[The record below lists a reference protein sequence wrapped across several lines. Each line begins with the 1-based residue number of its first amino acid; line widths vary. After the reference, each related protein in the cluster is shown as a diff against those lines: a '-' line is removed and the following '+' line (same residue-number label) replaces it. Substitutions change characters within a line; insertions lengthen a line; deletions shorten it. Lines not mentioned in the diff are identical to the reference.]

1 VLVKG
6 GTIRPMKRILIVLGF
21 VLASIPSV
29 QNSNAADLVCPIA
42 WTEKMPTFKLESV
55 SGASNGMPY
64 QRWSPSLVESDG
76 TLTDQ
81 NPSSP
86 LNKRISSYGTNI
98 EALFSY
104 QVSTKEDFS
113 VFKVFPGP
121 LTFFH
126 SEEVYIRLLGISN
139 GDYIRYSLDAYVKGC
154 EKVRLVSN
162 SYQLNGLLED
172 GPGIEKHIEVNPASD
187 INGKPTSFADT
198 ELIRSSFQKN
208 VASLLANPVVNKPIP
223 ILRAENPAKD
233 FYLDQF
239 IVGISPSTCI
249 STYKYPYPES
259 VRFISLPCKFGFYAR
274 SSLTDFKREGAL
286 AKIKVPSRIYD
297 WTLIASYTATG
308 KATTVEEKKPDTT
321 KPTSAAKVPEIKKTI
336 ICIKGKL
343 TKKVTAAKPVC
354 PSGYK
359 KK

>member
-1 VLVKG
+1 M
-6 GTIRPMKRILIVLGF
+6 RRILVVLGF
-21 VLASIPSV
+21 VLASLPSV
-29 QNSNAADLVCPIA
+29 QNANATDLICPTA

-55 SGASNGMPY
+55 SGVSNGMPY

-98 EALFSY
+98 EVLFSF

-113 VFKVFPGP
+113 VFKVFPRP
-121 LTFFH
+121 LTAFQ

-162 SYQLNGLLED
+162 SYQLNGLIED
-172 GPGIEKHIEVNPASD
+172 GPGIEKYVEVNPASN

-198 ELIRSSFQKN
+198 DLLKSAFQEN
-208 VASLLANPVVNKPIP
+208 VTSLLANPEVNKPIA
-223 ILRAENPAKD
+223 IVRAQNPASD
-233 FYLDQF
+233 FYWDQF
-239 IVGISPSTCI
+239 IVGISPATCI
-249 STYKYPYPES
+249 STYQYPYPKS
-259 VRFISLPCKFGFYAR
+259 ITFTSLPCKFGIYGG

-286 AKIKVPSRIYD
+286 AKFKDRNRIGD
-297 WTLIASYTATG
+297 WTLIASYTAKG
-308 KATTVEEKKPDTT
+308 QATKIEEKKPETT
-321 KPTSAAKVPEIKKTI
+321 KPTTATKVPEITKTI
-336 ICIKGKL
+336 ICTKGKL
-343 TKKVTAAKPVC
+343 SKKVTGVNPKC
-354 PSGYK
+354 PAGYK

>member
-1 VLVKG
+1 
-6 GTIRPMKRILIVLGF
+6 MKRILIVLGF

-81 NPSSP
+81 NLSSP

-98 EALFSY
+98 EAKFTY

-113 VFKVFPGP
+113 VFKVFPFP
-121 LTFFH
+121 LTVFPT
-126 SEEVYIRLLGISN
+126 EEIYIRLLGISN

-172 GPGIEKHIEVNPASD
+172 GPGIEKYVEVNPARNFND
-187 INGKPTSFADT
+187 QPTSFADT
-198 ELIRSSFQKN
+198 DLLGSVFQKN
-208 VASLLANPVVNKPIP
+208 VTSLLENPMVNKPVP
-223 ILRAENPAKD
+223 ILRAENNASD
-233 FYLDQF
+233 FYWNQF
-239 IVGISPSTCI
+239 VVGISPSTCI
-249 STYKYPYPES
+249 STDQQSNPKS
-259 VRFISLPCKFGFYAR
+259 ITFKSLPCKFGIYGQ
-274 SSLTDFKREGAL
+274 SLLTEFKREGAL
-286 AKIKVPSRIYD
+286 AKFKVPSRIYD
-297 WTLIASYTATG
+297 WTLIGSFTATG

-321 KPTSAAKVPEIKKTI
+321 KPTSVAKVPEIKKTI